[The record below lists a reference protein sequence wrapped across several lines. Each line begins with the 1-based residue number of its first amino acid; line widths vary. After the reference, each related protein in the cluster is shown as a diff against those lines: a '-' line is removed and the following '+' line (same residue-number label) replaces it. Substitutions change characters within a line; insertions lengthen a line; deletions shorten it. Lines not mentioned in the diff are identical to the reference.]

1 MSFSSQKISA
11 SEVAAYGVQSRP
23 NKLSGTAA
31 QNKAVFDVLVGELV
45 AVKLNALIDELCGA
59 GAAAQIGVDTVSGI
73 TADNLQE
80 ALEGIML
87 SMQEMSQGSVAD
99 GAITTIKL
107 ADAAVTGAKIAAGGV
122 GTSNLG
128 NGAVTGAKIDD
139 GAVTTAKIALLAITA
154 ALLADGAVTT
164 DKLAS
169 LAVTDGK
176 IAAGAISTTKLAAG
190 AVTAVKIASGAVTA
204 AKLGSDVYNT
214 APGKVASVTLSAT
227 WTAQTGDWTQTV
239 TVTGATPTANSKID
253 LQADSTAISQMVDDG
268 CAAIYIENNNGTLT
282 AHAVGA
288 PTTAAL
294 TIQCTVTEV
303 TA

>member
-1 MSFSSQKISA
+1 MSFTKITDQDIQS
-11 SEVAAYGVQSRP
+11 YGVQSQP
-23 NKLSGTAA
+23 TKLPGPAA
-31 QNKAVFDVLVGELV
+31 QNKTVFDQLIS
-45 AVKLNALIDELCGA
+45 AVVKERFNALIDELCGA

-73 TADNLQE
+73 TADTLQE
-80 ALEGIML
+80 ALEAIMQ
-87 SMQEMSQGSVAD
+87 SMQDITQGSVAD
-99 GAITTIKL
+99 GSISTIKL
-107 ADAAVTGAKIAAGGV
+107 ADAAVTEAKIAAGGV

-128 NGAVTGAKIDD
+128 NGAVTSAKIDD
-139 GAVTTAKIALLAITA
+139 GAVTTAKIALLAIAT

-169 LAVTDGK
+169 LAVTEGK

-239 TVTGATPTANSKID
+239 TVTGATPTASSKID
-253 LQADSTAISQMVDDG
+253 LQADSADISQMIDDG